1 MSILETHERE
11 VMSNMETPPAMMK
24 PVNMTAVD
32 SAMYKVRMV
41 LLSVSDNIASE
52 GLPAP
57 HELRIWELL
66 LEQAYNE
73 LHKA

>member
-1 MSILETHERE
+1 MSVLETHERLT
-11 VMSNMETPPAMMK
+11 MNNIDTPPAMQK
-24 PVNMTAVD
+24 PVNIKAVD
-32 SAMYKVRMV
+32 AAMYKVRMV

>member
-1 MSILETHERE
+1 
-11 VMSNMETPPAMMK
+11 METPPAIQK
-24 PVNMTAVD
+24 PVNMKSVD

-41 LLSVSDNIASE
+41 LLSVADNIKSE
-52 GLPAP
+52 GLPAS